1 MEERKRA
8 GTWEALYMKAGGA
21 KRRHYGALKRGQT
34 LRGLFV
40 LSEVR
45 KGGHLAGTLP

>member
-8 GTWEALYMKAGGA
+8 ATWEALYMKAGGA
-21 KRRHYGALKRGQT
+21 KRRQYGAVKRGQT
-34 LRGLFV
+34 RRGLFW

-45 KGGHLAGTLP
+45 KGGQIAGTLP